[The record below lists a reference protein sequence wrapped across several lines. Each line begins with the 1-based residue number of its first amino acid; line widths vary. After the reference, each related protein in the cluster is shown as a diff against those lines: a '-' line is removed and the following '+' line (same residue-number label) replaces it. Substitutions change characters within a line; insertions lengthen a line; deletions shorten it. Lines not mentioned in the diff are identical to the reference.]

1 MARALPEA
9 TLLLADLEP
18 TPTVRGTQIEDDR
31 IFFREFSRLLV
42 FLLFLLLGE
51 DMVFMVYSN
60 FNEVMGFLHNYLDL
74 GMLFGHEWI

>member
-18 TPTVRGTQIEDDR
+18 TPTVRETQIEDDR

-42 FLLFLLLGE
+42 FFLIG
-51 DMVFMVYSN
+51 
-60 FNEVMGFLHNYLDL
+60 GRHGNYY
-74 GMLFGHEWI
+74 GV